1 MLQKTQTSP
10 RSSVR
15 WLHLARVKPSRR
27 LQLPVS
33 ARLSDRP
40 AAAQTLIPP
49 RIRMGEIFFLNLCFT
64 VVGRGNL
71 SVKTEAFFIA
81 GCKRDYSW
89 CNAGYCERV
98 VTSARTFSAQRSK
111 LVFVQSQQILQS
123 STVSRNDWT
132 HVTREDP
139 RVLNCDTAVVVQI
152 TDSDFSKVT

>member
-1 MLQKTQTSP
+1 M
-10 RSSVR
+10 
-15 WLHLARVKPSRR
+15 
-27 LQLPVS
+27 
-33 ARLSDRP
+33 
-40 AAAQTLIPP
+40 
-49 RIRMGEIFFLNLCFT
+49 
-64 VVGRGNL
+64 GRGNL

-89 CNAGYCERV
+89 CNAGYRERV
-98 VTSARTFSAQRSK
+98 VTSARKRSK